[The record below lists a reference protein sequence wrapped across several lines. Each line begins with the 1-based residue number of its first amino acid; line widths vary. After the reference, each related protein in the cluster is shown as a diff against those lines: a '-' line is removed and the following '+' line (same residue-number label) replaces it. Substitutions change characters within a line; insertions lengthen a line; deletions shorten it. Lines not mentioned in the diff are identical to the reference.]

1 MTPALGDGQRGWGAE
16 QVCERRS
23 DRVAVDAGSRA
34 QSLRQRSDEPSEP
47 LALFVV
53 EAELRVVDDASQHG
67 DEFDAYLAHDALQL
81 DAFGHVEAGQFR
93 FAFRHGADRFR
104 PMSAFLSVHGGP

>member
-1 MTPALGDGQRGWGAE
+1 M
-16 QVCERRS
+16 
-23 DRVAVDAGSRA
+23 
-34 QSLRQRSDEPSEP
+34 
-47 LALFVV
+47 
-53 EAELRVVDDASQHG
+53 DDASQHG

-104 PMSAFLSVHGGP
+104 PVSAFLSVHGGP